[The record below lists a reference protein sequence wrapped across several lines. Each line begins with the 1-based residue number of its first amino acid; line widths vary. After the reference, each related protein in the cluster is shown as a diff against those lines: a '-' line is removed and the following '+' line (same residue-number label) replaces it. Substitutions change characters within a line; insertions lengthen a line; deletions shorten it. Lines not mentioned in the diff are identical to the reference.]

1 MAWFKHRVYI
11 CVYMYDIYVY
21 IICINN
27 NMPVDQVSRY
37 DTLLVSTLK
46 YKIYLMML
54 HEIKIQ
60 MYNFMNE
67 SKR

>member
-1 MAWFKHRVYI
+1 
-11 CVYMYDIYVY
+11 MYDIYVY

-67 SKR
+67 SKRW